1 MARGAT
7 LVLTAVLLATIL
19 APVPAAAILY
29 RWTDDNGVIHYTA
42 EIQTVPVARRS
53 RVREIQTPQPR
64 TGPPPG
70 QEEPTVAAETGT
82 PNTVV
87 KITPGAPIVLP
98 ARLNG
103 VPLTL
108 AIDTGADRTVLS
120 PTAMARAG
128 LAVSGPEITIT
139 GVTGTTTALLGTV
152 PLLDIAG
159 TRVGPLSVVVH
170 DAGLQGTD
178 GLLGRDVLDAFTL
191 TLDGARG
198 QATVTPR

>member
-7 LVLTAVLLATIL
+7 LMIAATLLAMIL

-53 RVREIQTPQPR
+53 RVREIPTPQPR
-64 TGPPPG
+64 NAPPPA
-70 QEEPTVAAETGT
+70 EEEQVVAETGT

-128 LAVSGPEITIT
+128 LPVSGPEITIT
-139 GVTGTTTALLGTV
+139 GVTGATTALLGTV

-178 GLLGRDVLDAFTL
+178 GLLGRDVLDAFTV
-191 TLDGARG
+191 TLDSGRG
-198 QATVTPR
+198 QAIVTPR